1 MNVPMVI
8 SWDLLTGLISF
19 VLTLMVLSYLIGDN
33 PVFRVAIY
41 IFVGV
46 SAGYAAAIAWN
57 QVLFPRLV
65 RPLVNGGWTSF
76 VLLVP
81 LFLGLMMFLKLSPRT
96 ARLGN
101 PSLALIVGVGAA
113 VAVGGAVLGTLFPQT
128 QAVVATFELPA
139 ISQGLPKW
147 LGILS
152 EAVIMFIGT
161 VTTLIYFH
169 FGAKPTL
176 TGPERHIAVKIL
188 GMIGQVFVAITF
200 GVIFAGVFAAAM
212 TALISRLDFL
222 VKFVSQIF

>member
-1 MNVPMVI
+1 MNVPMVFP
-8 SWDLLTGLISF
+8 WDLLTGMISF
-19 VLTLMVLSYLIGDN
+19 ILTLMVLSYLIGDN
-33 PVFRVAIY
+33 PAFRVAIY
-41 IFVGV
+41 LFIGV

-57 QVLFPRLV
+57 QVLFPRLI
-65 RPLVNGGWTSF
+65 RPLFNGGWTSF

-81 LFLGLMMFLKLSPRT
+81 LFLGLLMFTKLSPRT

-101 PSLALIVGVGAA
+101 PSLALIVGVGSA
-113 VAVGGAVLGTLFPQT
+113 VAIGGAVLGTLFPQT
-128 QAVVATFELPA
+128 QAVVNTFDLPA
-139 ISQGLPKW
+139 IDQGLPKW

-176 TGPERHIAVKIL
+176 AGPERHNAVKL
-188 GMIGQVFVAITF
+188 LAMFGQVFVAITF
-200 GVIFAGVFAAAM
+200 GVIFAGAFTAAM